1 MNKKEIKLAVKAL
14 NKMGV
19 IVFPTDTV
27 YGIGSLPNKDAII
40 RIYKIKKRDFSKK
53 IIALVDKYDRIF
65 EIIDETDENI
75 KKIFKVL
82 QNFWPGEL
90 TIVFNAKIDFVDIF
104 DDEMETIG
112 IRIPKNETALEIIKN
127 VGGIVLTTSANI
139 SGENGVS
146 DIKDINEELLKKVD
160 FVIKEEHELT
170 GVPSTIIK
178 YEGGKISLLREGRI
192 TLDDIEKLID

>member
-1 MNKKEIKLAVKAL
+1 MRSGFASDLSILFNAKTITIDVKVQNSIAHHCCI
-14 NKMGV
+14 
-19 IVFPTDTV
+19 IVF
-27 YGIGSLPNKDAII
+27 
-40 RIYKIKKRDFSKK
+40 
-53 IIALVDKYDRIF
+53 IA
-65 EIIDETDENI
+65 E
-75 KKIFKVL
+75 IFKVL
-82 QNFWPGEL
+82 QKFWPGEL
-90 TIVFNAKIDFVDIF
+90 TIVFNAKRDFVDIF

>member
-1 MNKKEIKLAVKAL
+1 MNKKDIELAVKVL

-19 IVFPTDTV
+19 IIFPTDTV
-27 YGIGSLPNKDAII
+27 YGMGSLPNKDSIV

-65 EIIDETDENI
+65 EIIDETEENV

-82 QNFWPGEL
+82 QKFWPGEL
-90 TIVFNAKIDFVDIF
+90 TIVFKAKRDFVNTF

-146 DIKDINEELLKKVD
+146 EIHDINEELLKKVD
-160 FVIKEEHELT
+160 FVVKEKQKLT
-170 GVPSTIIK
+170 GIPSTIIK
-178 YEGGKISLLREGRI
+178 YENGKFSLLREGSI
-192 TLDDIEKLID
+192 ILDDVEKLVD

>member
-75 KKIFKVL
+75 KK
-82 QNFWPGEL
+82 
-90 TIVFNAKIDFVDIF
+90 
-104 DDEMETIG
+104 
-112 IRIPKNETALEIIKN
+112 KNKENKKFC
-127 VGGIVLTTSANI
+127 SAEPI
-139 SGENGVS
+139 
-146 DIKDINEELLKKVD
+146 
-160 FVIKEEHELT
+160 
-170 GVPSTIIK
+170 
-178 YEGGKISLLREGRI
+178 
-192 TLDDIEKLID
+192 